1 MRILIL
7 GAGAV
12 GGYFGGRLLQAGRD
26 VTFLVRPGRAAELAR
41 DGLVIKSPY
50 GDVTVPSPATV
61 QADSLNETY
70 DVVILSSKA
79 YDLSGAV
86 DSFAPAVGPETMIL
100 PLLNGMKHLDVLT
113 SRFGRERVLGG
124 ECRIAATLNE
134 KREVTHLNKAHSISF
149 GELDGGISQRI
160 RALAA
165 VMADAGFDAQPSD
178 MILQEMWEKWVF
190 LATLAGATCL
200 MRGSVGEILAAP
212 SGDDFILALFEECRA
227 VAEAEGY
234 APRPAFLAWSR
245 PLLTAPGS
253 TFTASMLRDLEAG
266 ARIEADHVLGD
277 LLRRRNAADPELGG
291 MSLLQIA
298 YIHLKTYESRRA
310 GAPALKE

>member
-1 MRILIL
+1 MRILTV

-12 GGYFGGRLLQAGRD
+12 GGYFGGRLLEAGRD
-26 VTFLVRPGRAAELAR
+26 VTFLVRPGRAAELVR

-50 GDVTVPSPATV
+50 GDVTLPEPATV
-61 QADSLNETY
+61 LAADLNETF

-79 YDLSGAV
+79 YDLAGAI
-86 DSFAPAVGPETMIL
+86 DSLAPAVGPETMIL

-113 SRFGRERVLGG
+113 ERFGRERVLGG

-134 KREVTHLNKAHSISF
+134 KREVAHLNKVHALSF
-149 GELDGGISQRI
+149 GELEGGISKRV

-165 VMADAGFDAQPSD
+165 VMTGAGFDAQPSD

-200 MRGSVGEILAAP
+200 MRGSVGDILVAP
-212 SGDDFILALFEECRA
+212 GGDDFMLALLEECRA
-227 VAEAEGY
+227 IAETEGF

-245 PLLTAPGS
+245 PLLTTPGS
-253 TFTASMLRDLEAG
+253 TFAASMLRDVESSS
-266 ARIEADHVLGD
+266 RSEADHVLGD
-277 LLRRRNAADPELGG
+277 LLRRRSAADPEQGG
-291 MSLLQIA
+291 MSLLEIA
-298 YIHLKTYESRRA
+298 YIHLKTYEGRRA
-310 GAPALKE
+310 R

>member
-12 GGYFGGRLLQAGRD
+12 GGYFGGRLLEAGRD

-41 DGLVIKSPY
+41 DGLVIKSSY
-50 GDVTVPSPATV
+50 GDVTLPSPSV
-61 QADSLNETY
+61 VLADGLNGAF

-79 YDLSGAV
+79 YDLAGAI
-86 DSFAPAVGPETMIL
+86 DSIAPAVGPETMIL
-100 PLLNGMKHLDVLT
+100 PLLNGMNHLDLL
-113 SRFGRERVLGG
+113 SDRFGRKRVLGG
-124 ECRIAATLNE
+124 ECKIAATLNE
-134 KREVTHLNKAHSISF
+134 ERAVVHLNQAHSISF
-149 GELDGGISQRI
+149 GELDGGLSKRI

-165 VMADAGFDAQPSD
+165 VMTDVGFDAKPSD

-200 MRGSVGEILAAP
+200 MRGSVGDILAAP
-212 SGDDFILALFEECRA
+212 SGDDIMLALLEECRA
-227 VAEAEGY
+227 IAEAEGY

-277 LLRRRNAADPELGG
+277 LLRRRAAADPELSGT
-291 MSLLQIA
+291 SLLQIA
-298 YIHLKTYESRRA
+298 YIHLKTYEGRRA
-310 GAPALKE
+310 R

>member
-1 MRILIL
+1 MRILFL

-12 GGYFGGRLLQAGRD
+12 GGYFGGRLLEAGRD

-41 DGLVIKSPY
+41 DGLVIKSSY
-50 GDVTVPSPATV
+50 GDVTLPNPATV
-61 QADSLNETY
+61 SADSLNETY

-79 YDLSGAV
+79 YDLAGAI

-100 PLLNGMKHLDVLT
+100 PLLNGMRHLDVL
-113 SRFGRERVLGG
+113 SERFGRERVLGG

-134 KREVTHLNKAHSISF
+134 KREVMHLNKAHSVSF

-165 VMADAGFDAQPSD
+165 VMAGAGFDAQPSD
-178 MILQEMWEKWVF
+178 AILQEMWEKWVF

-200 MRGSVGEILAAP
+200 MRGSVGDILAVP
-212 SGDDFILALFEECRA
+212 SGDDFILALLEECRA
-227 VAEAEGY
+227 IAEAEGY

-245 PLLTAPGS
+245 PQLTAPGS
-253 TFTASMLRDLEAG
+253 AFTASMLRDLEAG

-277 LLRRRNAADPELGG
+277 MLRRRNAADPEANG

-298 YIHLKTYESRRA
+298 YIHLKAYEARRA
-310 GAPALKE
+310 R

>member
-12 GGYFGGRLLQAGRD
+12 GGYFGGRLLEAGRD

-41 DGLVIKSPY
+41 DGLVIKSAY
-50 GDVTVPSPATV
+50 GDVTLPNPAAV
-61 QADSLNETY
+61 VAEDLNQTF

-79 YDLSGAV
+79 YDLAGAI

-100 PLLNGMKHLDVLT
+100 PLLNGMNHLEVL
-113 SRFGRERVLGG
+113 SARFGRERVLGG
-124 ECRIAATLNE
+124 ECKIAATLNE
-134 KREVTHLNKAHSISF
+134 ERAVVHLNQAHSISF
-149 GELDGGISQRI
+149 GELDGGISRRI

-165 VMADAGFDAQPSD
+165 VMTDAGFDAQPSD
-178 MILQEMWEKWVF
+178 MILQQMWEKWVF

-200 MRGSVGEILAAP
+200 MRGSVGDILAAP
-212 SGDDFILALFEECRA
+212 AGDDFILALFEECRA
-227 VAEAEGY
+227 IAEAEGY
-234 APRPAFLAWSR
+234 APRPAFLSWSR

-277 LLRRRNAADPELGG
+277 LLRRRNAADPELSG

-298 YIHLKTYESRRA
+298 YIHLKTYEGRRA
-310 GAPALKE
+310 R